1 MSRVSFTTKDGKKI
15 SFTTKDKKKK
25 SKTSKAKPSKS
36 TGKGKGK
43 GKGKA
48 MAKGKKK
55 KGNGGNRRLGLAAW
69 FSQWMQIILTFA
81 NPVARTVQSLN
92 QPDGEK
98 FSFFLRSLTKDYTG
112 VRLDSNYQYID
123 WDWRNMIRGY
133 AGPAVG
139 YIQRKVVSAST
150 KGMRVSLIPK
160 LR

>member
-1 MSRVSFTTKDGKKI
+1 MRSKNTMKLILKI
-15 SFTTKDKKKK
+15 SNYTFFFR
-25 SKTSKAKPSKS
+25 
-36 TGKGKGK
+36 
-43 GKGKA
+43 
-48 MAKGKKK
+48 
-55 KGNGGNRRLGLAAW
+55 N
-69 FSQWMQIILTFA
+69 FSFSIRKLLL
-81 NPVARTVQSLN
+81 SLSN
-92 QPDGEK
+92 LLLSVRK